1 MANFRFRICNELLD
15 EEDENS
21 TFIINFTPET
31 FVKAKE
37 KLKKFIKKTFPEF
50 SLGTVDDWKSDNC
63 DNKYYWF
70 IDDDCEYNVIEEPEK
85 FDEDIVSVTG
95 FINDIEEAF
104 DIYVEEVPENDLI
117 GPLCKEIK
125 L

>member
-1 MANFRFRICNELLD
+1 MADFRFRICNELLD

-21 TFIINFTPET
+21 VFIINFTPET

-50 SLGTVDDWKSDNC
+50 SLGIIDDWKNDNC

-70 IDDDCEYNVIEEPEK
+70 IDDGCEYNAIEEPEK
-85 FDEDIVSVTG
+85 FDENIVSVTG

>member
-1 MANFRFRICNELLD
+1 MYRFRICNELLD

-31 FVKAKE
+31 FLKAKE
-37 KLKKFIKKTFPEF
+37 RIKKYIEENFPEF
-50 SLGTVDDWKSDNC
+50 SLGTKEDWDSDNC
-63 DNKYYWF
+63 ENKYFWLWY
-70 IDDDCEYNVIEEPEK
+70 DDCELCYSDEPEV
-85 FDEDIVSVTG
+85 FDERLERITG
-95 FINDIEEAF
+95 IIDEYGEAF
-104 DIYVEEVPENDLI
+104 DIYIEEVPENDLI

>member
-1 MANFRFRICNELLD
+1 MYRFRICNELLD

-50 SLGTVDDWKSDNC
+50 SLGTQEDWDNDNC
-63 DNKYYWF
+63 ENKYFWQWF
-70 IDDDCEYNVIEEPEK
+70 DDCELCYSDEPEE
-85 FDEDIVSVTG
+85 FDERFERITG
-95 FINDIEEAF
+95 IIDEYDEAF
-104 DIYVEEVPENDLI
+104 DIYIEEIPENDLI

>member
-1 MANFRFRICNELLD
+1 MADFRFRICNELLD

-31 FVKAKE
+31 FTKAKE

-50 SLGTVDDWKSDNC
+50 SLGTQEDWDNDNC
-63 DNKYYWF
+63 ENKYFWQWF
-70 IDDDCEYNVIEEPEK
+70 DDCELCYSDEPEE
-85 FDEDIVSVTG
+85 FDERFERITG
-95 FINDIEEAF
+95 IIDEYGEAF
-104 DIYVEEVPENDLI
+104 DIYIEEIPENDLI